1 MSIYSKNNRAPITA
15 TVALGS
21 NLGDPRAQVQRAI
34 ERLHQAMP
42 IGFVASSL
50 WDSTPLDCPPDSPR
64 FVNAVVRMNVSRRK
78 TPEAFLERLK
88 QWEKEFGRRPK
99 TVMNEAR
106 ALDLDLIAWGDEIR
120 NGPDLVLP
128 HPRATLRR
136 FVLEPLLEIAPDL
149 ILPGQGRS
157 VSQLLATLPA
167 DPDLRRISERWPG

>member
-1 MSIYSKNNRAPITA
+1 MSIYSKNNRGPITA
-15 TVALGS
+15 YAYVALGS
-21 NLGDPRAQVQRAI
+21 NLGDPTVQVRRAI
-34 ERLHQAMP
+34 ERLRQAMP
-42 IGFVASSL
+42 IGFVSSSL
-50 WDSTPLDCPPDSPR
+50 WDSTPLDCPPNSPR
-64 FVNAVVRMNVSRRK
+64 FVNAAVRMNVSGCG
-78 TPEAFLERLK
+78 TPEAFLGQLQ

-99 TVMNEAR
+99 RVMNEAR

-157 VSQLLATLPA
+157 VAQLLASLPA
-167 DPDLRRISERWPG
+167 DPDLRRIGT